1 MTYNGKQNRAVS
13 VMPKQIGKSL
23 QKAQNGRNRIRR
35 LPKLSNASEITTG
48 ARNSCEWALI
58 KGDAAQ
64 SLKTLPDESV
74 DCTVTSPP
82 YYWQRDYRVKRQIGH
97 EKTIEAYIGALV
109 TTFREVKR
117 VLKRRGLLF
126 LVMGDTYYSGK
137 GQPQGWDPKHRSRA
151 VSRKKYRAVDRPG
164 FGLPKKTLIG
174 IPWRLA
180 LALINDGWI
189 LRSAVTW
196 KKPKPLAEPNA
207 HDRPWRSAE
216 HVFIFAR
223 TGRHYF
229 KRSGLSGEEDVWQI
243 QAPSQNGWK
252 HAAPFPEALVERC
265 LDCGCPARGIVLDPF
280 AGSGTTIKV
289 AISTGRPAVGIDLKP
304 SYIRMAKRRVNH
316 AR

>member
-1 MTYNGKQNRAVS
+1 MNVMPEQIAKLRRKNQNRRKRV
-13 VMPKQIGKSL
+13 
-23 QKAQNGRNRIRR
+23 RR
-35 LPKLSNASEITTG
+35 LPKLSDCADVATG
-48 ARNSCEWALI
+48 YRNECEWALI
-58 KGDAAQ
+58 RGDAAQ
-64 SLKTLPDESV
+64 SLRVLPNESI

-82 YYWQRDYRVKRQIGH
+82 YYWQRDYGVKGQIGH
-97 EKTIEAYIGALV
+97 EQTVDAYLRTLV
-109 TTFREVKR
+109 VTFREVKR

-180 LALINDGWI
+180 LALIDDGWI

-196 KKPKPLAEPNA
+196 NKPKPLAEPNA
-207 HDRPWRSAE
+207 RDRPWRSAE
-216 HVFIFAR
+216 HIFIFAR
-223 TGRHYF
+223 ANRYYF
-229 KRSGLSGEEDVWQI
+229 KRPGLSGEEDVWHI
-243 QAPSQNGWK
+243 DAPSQNGWK

-265 LDCGCPARGIVLDPF
+265 LACGCPARGTVLDPF

-289 AISTGRPAVGIDLKP
+289 AISSGRPAIGVDLKP

-316 AR
+316 VR

>member
-196 KKPKPLAEPNA
+196 KKPKPTPMIAHGEAPNTSSYSRERA
-207 HDRPWRSAE
+207 DTTSNAAVYQERKTFGRSRHRLKTAGNMPRPFRKHSS
-216 HVFIFAR
+216 
-223 TGRHYF
+223 
-229 KRSGLSGEEDVWQI
+229 SGVSIVDVR
-243 QAPSQNGWK
+243 
-252 HAAPFPEALVERC
+252 PEASC
-265 LDCGCPARGIVLDPF
+265 LIRSQAREQ
-280 AGSGTTIKV
+280 
-289 AISTGRPAVGIDLKP
+289 R
-304 SYIRMAKRRVNH
+304 
-316 AR
+316 